1 MRLHRLAI
9 LRQICFPLLVT
20 TLCLLVFACFGSW
33 LKWPAAPSTQMAS
46 VDAAPANH
54 PNIIHYDFG
63 VTTALDDNYGQ
74 HGIEHTFTL
83 ANRSQQDITITELKP
98 SCICIKKSY
107 LTDGQHNQDVIG
119 TSDYGLFPDELKLP
133 MTVAPGTQV
142 KIFVS
147 IDPLS
152 VFPGS
157 VFQSVDV
164 IVQGSDK
171 PFATLQMSGIL
182 KSGINFSAPTL
193 DFQKVSAGKAA
204 SLSLT
209 VTLDRRLHR
218 STADDMIIKALSNN
232 SDIVVTRVS
241 APQSMKGIVLAPDE
255 MQLLEP
261 ENIVED
267 FAADTKVVY
276 KVTLLPQARIGVI
289 KGSLSLV
296 APAYPNLILFVNARI
311 PFAGQ
316 VAGDIAASPQQ
327 IIFGSVPFGQTAT
340 KSVSILSRISAEHL
354 KLTCANSNLSVRLVP
369 SKTGGVAPGYPYS
382 YKLEVTL
389 NPKSPAG
396 VLEENVT
403 LSTPAL
409 QHLVVPI
416 AAFVAPARAAR

>member
-1 MRLHRLAI
+1 MRLHQLAG
-9 LRQICFPLLVT
+9 LWKICFLLLVT
-20 TLCLLVFACFGSW
+20 VLCILMSICFGPW
-33 LKWPAAPSTQMAS
+33 LKWPAASANPIAP
-46 VDAAPANH
+46 VDAAPADH

-63 VTTALDDNYGQ
+63 VTSALDDKYAE
-74 HGIEHTFTL
+74 HGIEHTFAL
-83 ANRSQQDITITELKP
+83 VNRSQKDITITELKP

-164 IVQGSDK
+164 MVQGSDK
-171 PFATLQMSGIL
+171 PLATLQMAGIL
-182 KSGINFSAPTL
+182 QSGINFSAPTL

-218 STADDMIIKALSNN
+218 STADNMVIKAISNN

-241 APQSMKGIVLAPDE
+241 APQSMKGTVLAPDE

-261 ENIVED
+261 ENVLED

-276 KVTLLPQARIGVI
+276 KVTLLPQARIGVV
-289 KGSLSLV
+289 KGSFSLV

-327 IIFGSVPFGQTAT
+327 IVFGSVPTGQKAT
-340 KSVSILSRISAEHL
+340 KSVSILSHISAEHL
-354 KLTCANSNLSVRLVP
+354 KLTCANPNLSVRLVP
-369 SKTGGVAPGYPYS
+369 YKTAGVTPQYPFS